1 MPLELNEKELQ
12 AEKSILIRN
21 TTKKQREDIVRN
33 GIAFTKVNGSENI
46 NIEDYNDYIEGK
58 KELREVINEIIDKV
72 VNDNE

>member
-58 KELREVINEIIDKV
+58 KELREVINEIIYKV